1 MHELSL
7 AENIMQIIEETAL
20 EQKFTRDTRVK
31 TVWLEIGQLACVE
44 QESLRFYFDVVTQD
58 SIAQQA
64 KLEII
69 EIAGQALCNQCD
81 HNVPITTHYEA
92 CPHCG
97 NYALRV
103 IQGDGMQIKEL
114 EVV

>member
-7 AENIMQIIEETAL
+7 AESLLQLIEDAAN
-20 EQKFTRDTRVK
+20 EQKFTRVK

-44 QESLRFYFDVVTQD
+44 KESLCFYFDVVKQD

-69 EIAGQALCNQCD
+69 EIAGKGICNQC
-81 HNVPITTHYEA
+81 HHSILIASHYAA
-92 CPHCG
+92 CPQCG
-97 NYALRV
+97 NYAV
-103 IQGDGMQIKEL
+103 QITHGEEMRIREL
-114 EVV
+114 EVE